1 MLQRY
6 ERDKVSLPKMLR
18 ELLFT
23 IIAKDNVDLNSSSNT
38 PAGHYHGTSMT
49 VLKFPLSTR
58 PGKIRNIEYELTVCK
73 ILSKKVNKLP
83 QSYTNVIQLN
93 ISKAPLFAP
102 IFRYNIPE
110 CKPDVAEQ
118 RKEKEFYWLD
128 SFSNCFQ
135 YDSCQPWSKYH
146 GSHYRKQLDLPG
158 INTILPLLGAQFHMI
173 DTQYHC
179 MIIIKNTIE
188 KLNPSQTPVDTCD
201 QPVYALRKELQWRRL
216 LQFENY
222 FSLFPGMHIEQSMQ
236 DVHGDIID
244 L

>member
-1 MLQRY
+1 MLGICITHSRIL
-6 ERDKVSLPKMLR
+6 DKILHIACCNDMNEIKYLYPKCCENSYLLSLLKIMLI
-18 ELLFT
+18 LIHLQ
-23 IIAKDNVDLNSSSNT
+23 I

-118 RKEKEFYWLD
+118 GKEKDFYWLD

-146 GSHYRKQLDLPG
+146 G
-158 INTILPLLGAQFHMI
+158 
-173 DTQYHC
+173 
-179 MIIIKNTIE
+179 
-188 KLNPSQTPVDTCD
+188 
-201 QPVYALRKELQWRRL
+201 
-216 LQFENY
+216 
-222 FSLFPGMHIEQSMQ
+222 
-236 DVHGDIID
+236 
-244 L
+244 